1 MRIEEIKPS
10 QRKQGRLLVKLED
23 GTILRLSE
31 AEAASFGL
39 REGMELDSGQLEAI
53 QAAVRRSA
61 ARRKAAELAGSRALS
76 RRELEQKLTRKGLT
90 KEDVQDAADW
100 LEDLGAIDDGDYAR
114 LVARHY
120 GDRGYGP
127 GRVRQELLRR
137 GVPKEFWEDALEQ
150 LPEARESIDAYLR
163 KKCGSAA
170 PDERERKRLCDALLR
185 RGFSWDQVRQ
195 AMGDGFPDPEDGS
208 M

>member
-76 RRELEQKLTRKGLT
+76 RRELEQKLTRKGLA

-100 LEDLGAIDDGDYAR
+100 LEDLGAIDDGDYAL

-120 GDRGYGP
+120 GARGYGP

-163 KKCGSAA
+163 KKCRSAA

-185 RGFSWDQVRQ
+185 RGFSWEEIRE
-195 AMGDGFPDPEDGS
+195 AWNRLGAEMPEE
-208 M
+208 

>member
-39 REGMELDSGQLEAI
+39 RAGMELDSGQLEAI

-76 RRELEQKLTRKGLT
+76 RRELEQKLTRKGLAA
-90 KEDVQDAADW
+90 EDVQDAADW
-100 LEDLGAIDDGDYAR
+100 LEDLGAIDDGDYAL

-120 GDRGYGP
+120 GARGYGP

-137 GVPKEFWEDALEQ
+137 GVPREVWDKALEE
-150 LPEARESIDAYLR
+150 LPQAAEAIGAYLK
-163 KKCGSAA
+163 KKCPSGTA
-170 PDERERKRLCDALLR
+170 DERECRRLAEGLLR
-185 RGFSWDQVRQ
+185 RGFAW
-195 AMGDGFPDPEDGS
+195 GDIRPALDALDRNEEGWQP
-208 M
+208 

>member
-23 GTILRLSE
+23 GTILRFSE

-76 RRELEQKLTRKGLT
+76 RRELEQKLTRKGLAA
-90 KEDVQDAADW
+90 EDVQDAADW
-100 LEDLGAIDDGDYAR
+100 LEDLGAIDDAAYAR

-120 GDRGYGP
+120 GDRGYGA
-127 GRVRQELLRR
+127 GRVREELRRR
-137 GVPKEFWEDALEQ
+137 GVPQALWEEALAE
-150 LPEARESIDAYLR
+150 LPDSGEAIRALLA
-163 KKCGSAA
+163 KKVRGDLSD
-170 PDERERKRLCDALLR
+170 PRERRRLSGALLR
-185 RGFSWDQVRQ
+185 RGFAWEEIRPALDALGR
-195 AMGDGFPDPEDGS
+195 DEEDWQL
-208 M
+208 